1 MRLTIQLKLQPTP
14 EQAEALKRTLETANA
29 ACNQI
34 SHVAWHTRTFR
45 QFSIHKLTYYDV
57 KDAFGLS
64 AQLTVRCIAKVA
76 HAYKRDRN
84 TQRTFKPLGAVAF
97 DDRILSYTQSSIS
110 IWTLDGR
117 QTIPFVCGPRQ
128 RELLEWRQGE
138 SDLAFVRGN
147 WYLFATAEVEHPH
160 PIDVDGVLGVDLGLV
175 NLATDSDGE
184 QHSGAQVKQ
193 VRERRF
199 RHRQRLQQVTSR
211 RARWRLR
218 QLAGKEARFQ
228 KDVNHCISKR
238 LVQKATTDRKAL
250 ALEDLTGIRER
261 TTVRRSQR
269 RQHASWAFHQLRSFV
284 TYKAQR
290 NGVPVYLVDPR
301 NTSRTCSACG
311 YCDSANRKTQDRF
324 LCVACGFQSNA
335 DRNAAVNISR
345 AVVNQPFVSA
355 PHVGVGYKL
364 PASAGSC

>member
-1 MRLTIQLKLQPTP
+1 MKLTIQLKLLPTRD
-14 EQAEALKRTLETANA
+14 QADGLTRTLVAANA
-29 ACNQI
+29 ACDYI
-34 SHVAWHTRTFR
+34 SQVAWASRTFGKFAL
-45 QFSIHKLTYYDV
+45 QKLCYQDV
-57 KDAFGLS
+57 RATFGLS
-64 AQLTVRCIAKVA
+64 AQMTIRALSKVGD
-76 HAYKRDRN
+76 AYKLD
-84 TQRTFKPLGAVAF
+84 TKTKRTFRPTSAIAY
-97 DDRILSYTQSSIS
+97 DDRILSFAIPDSSVS
-110 IWTLDGR
+110 IWTLDQR
-117 QTIPFVCGPRQ
+117 QSIPFVCGERQ
-128 RELLEWRQGE
+128 HALLPFRRGE

-290 NGVPVYLVDPR
+290 QGVPVYLVDPR

-345 AVVNQPFVSA
+345 AVVNQPLVSA

-364 PASAGSC
+364 PA